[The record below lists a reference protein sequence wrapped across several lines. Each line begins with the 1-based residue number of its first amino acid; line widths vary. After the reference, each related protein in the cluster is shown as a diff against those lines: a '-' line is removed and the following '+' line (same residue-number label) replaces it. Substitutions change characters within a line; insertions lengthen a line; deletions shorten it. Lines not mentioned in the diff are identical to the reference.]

1 MSVSR
6 RLFAAAGL
14 AAMLAGCATD
24 YDYGTTPPPV
34 AAPPPVV
41 AGSAPPPPQTA
52 PSPAAVVPGIGSAG
66 APGVT
71 QPQVSPNYPRSIQ
84 ESDAGAAVLSL
95 YKQAQQ
101 ARAASHPDQAEALL
115 ERALHIDSRNA
126 FIWQS
131 LAGVRLDLNHPDQ
144 AVSTAQKSSSLARGN
159 PYIVAG
165 NWRLIAAARQALGDA
180 GGASEAEAQADGIA
194 RTLPAASSTP

>member
-1 MSVSR
+1 MSVR
-6 RLFAAAGL
+6 RLLPAAAGL
-14 AAMLAGCATD
+14 AALLAGCATD
-24 YDYGTTPPPV
+24 YNYGTAPPPV

-41 AGSAPPPPQTA
+41 AGSPAATPQ
-52 PSPAAVVPGIGSAG
+52 PSAVVPGIGSAG
-66 APGVT
+66 IPGVT

-84 ESDAGAAVLSL
+84 DSDAGPAVLSL

-101 ARAASHPDQAEALL
+101 ARAAGHADQAEALL

-131 LAGVRLDLNHPDQ
+131 LAGVRLDLSHPDQ
-144 AVSTAQKSSSLARGN
+144 AVSTAQKSTSLARGN
-159 PYIVAG
+159 PYVVAG

-180 GGASEAEAQADGIA
+180 SGASEAEAQADGIA
-194 RTLPAASSTP
+194 RSLPAASANQ